1 MRSNQKAESKH
12 SQNLDKNS
20 RLGLQ
25 PGLYV
30 QMDSQRQLGFFYHRT
45 TFLALPA
52 VLQTDIRVVFFI
64 ILNTEKKKKIF
75 TPNIVSIFVLPFFF
89 FFSTFLFLKR
99 SSSNLFTREGKNIF
113 KQEKTCCYSKTVS
126 DSINSVF
133 HCLIFPGTVGFLVD
147 LWALFSNRGIAQGL
161 SGRGSAL
168 IVVHLK
174 GTVQSSGLQKDQ
186 AWTPKQQPCLP

>member
-89 FFSTFLFLKR
+89 FLNFSV
-99 SSSNLFTREGKNIF
+99 S
-113 KQEKTCCYSKTVS
+113 EKIIK
-126 DSINSVF
+126 
-133 HCLIFPGTVGFLVD
+133 
-147 LWALFSNRGIAQGL
+147 
-161 SGRGSAL
+161 
-168 IVVHLK
+168 
-174 GTVQSSGLQKDQ
+174 
-186 AWTPKQQPCLP
+186 

>member
-64 ILNTEKKKKIF
+64 ILNTEKKKK
-75 TPNIVSIFVLPFFF
+75 
-89 FFSTFLFLKR
+89 
-99 SSSNLFTREGKNIF
+99 NLFP
-113 KQEKTCCYSKTVS
+113 QYC
-126 DSINSVF
+126 
-133 HCLIFPGTVGFLVD
+133 
-147 LWALFSNRGIAQGL
+147 
-161 SGRGSAL
+161 
-168 IVVHLK
+168 
-174 GTVQSSGLQKDQ
+174 
-186 AWTPKQQPCLP
+186 